1 VREGVI
7 RVSEAFRSAMEEL
20 AADHADDTKLTSAVL
35 RAVPLTGA
43 AISTLGGILEKETVS
58 SSDAVAARVD
68 ELQFDLGEGPCWDV
82 VAGGEP
88 VFEPEIQTRPRH
100 QWPAFIEAI
109 RQEPVGALFAFPLS
123 IGTLRIGALDIYHT
137 QAAELSDEH
146 ARQVAA
152 MAGQI
157 SRYVMRRALRI
168 AGEPEPTQSGHAR
181 RTVHQATGF
190 VIAQLGLDPEG
201 AYLLIQG
208 QSLVQ
213 GRSMAEVARDIV
225 ERRLTFTSDEGRIEE
240 AP

>member
-1 VREGVI
+1 M
-7 RVSEAFRSAMEEL
+7 SDAFQSAMEEL
-20 AADHADDTKLTSAVL
+20 ADRRATESDLASTVL

-43 AISTLGGILEKETVS
+43 AVSTLGGILEKETVS

-82 VAGGEP
+82 VFGGEP

-100 QWPAFIEAI
+100 HWPAFIEAI
-109 RQEPVGALFAFPLS
+109 RQEPIGALFAFPLS
-123 IGTLRIGALDIYHT
+123 IGTLRIGALDLYR
-137 QAAELSDEH
+137 ADEGDLSDEH
-146 ARQVAA
+146 TRQVAA
-152 MAGQI
+152 MAALI

-168 AGEPEPTQSGHAR
+168 AGEPDPGESRHAR

-190 VIAQLGLDPEG
+190 VIAQLGLTPED

-213 GRSMAEVARDIV
+213 GRSMSDIAGDIV
-225 ERRLTFTSDEGRIEE
+225 ERRLTFTNDEGRIEE
-240 AP
+240 ES